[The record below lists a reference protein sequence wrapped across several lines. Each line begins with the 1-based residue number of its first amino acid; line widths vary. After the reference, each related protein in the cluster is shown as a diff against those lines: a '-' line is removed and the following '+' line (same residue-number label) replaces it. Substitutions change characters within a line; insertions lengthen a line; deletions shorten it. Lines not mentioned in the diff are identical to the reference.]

1 MTTLVLG
8 AGVTGITTAY
18 YLAKAGHKVT
28 VIERQPGAA
37 LETSFANGGQISACH
52 TEPWATP
59 ATLPKIIKWLGRD
72 DAPLK
77 FRLKADPKLW
87 SWCAKFLMNCTH
99 PRALINGERMLRI
112 ALYSRDQLS
121 ILKNDTGISYD
132 QLNKGILHI
141 YRDIGELAAANGRV
155 QAMNDLGLERHALDT
170 AGCVA
175 LEPALKAAASNNLI
189 SGGIFT
195 PGDESGDTYAFT
207 TALAELCI
215 KMGVEI
221 H

>member
-28 VIERQPGAA
+28 VIERQPGVA
-37 LETSFANGGQISACH
+37 LETSFANGGQISASH

-59 ATLPKIIKWLGRD
+59 ATLIKIIKWLGRN

-87 SWCAKFLMNCTH
+87 FWCARFLMNCTH
-99 PRALINGERMLRI
+99 SRALINTERMLRI

-121 ILKNDTGISYD
+121 RLKKDTRITYD
-132 QLNKGILHI
+132 QLIK
-141 YRDIGELAAANGRV
+141 V
-155 QAMNDLGLERHALDT
+155 F
-170 AGCVA
+170 C
-175 LEPALKAAASNNLI
+175 
-189 SGGIFT
+189 
-195 PGDESGDTYAFT
+195 TYT
-207 TALAELCI
+207 KI
-215 KMGVEI
+215 Q
-221 H
+221 